1 MKKTTLAISIFLS
14 IILVVVYTLA
24 NTYSVIINITDS
36 SGTTE
41 IINDITIHDLM
52 TNEDGTYNNTYYN
65 VINELN
71 LTREEADILMSS
83 TYLNKSLKKVLNS
96 IVDYKYH
103 NIIEV
108 KLSNDELY
116 NLIVDSVNKDNTINE
131 ELKNKVI
138 TKSSRYKQ
146 DISDFLYNIS
156 VSLQGET

>member
-96 IVDYKYH
+96 IVD
-103 NIIEV
+103 
-108 KLSNDELY
+108 
-116 NLIVDSVNKDNTINE
+116 
-131 ELKNKVI
+131 
-138 TKSSRYKQ
+138 
-146 DISDFLYNIS
+146 
-156 VSLQGET
+156 